1 MRRALDL
8 MYRLSG
14 GLAAFFLA
22 MIGVTIVLQIL
33 GRFLNFAFDAT
44 EISGFCM
51 AASLFLGHAYT
62 FNTGSHIRVN
72 LLISRLGLGGKRWI
86 EIWCCALGTIGCA
99 YFAWNAWEMT
109 VESLDFG
116 DKSPGLMAV
125 PFWIPQVG
133 MSLGITMLAIGFLD
147 DLVQVL
153 RGKVPDFADAEAQA
167 IGDELEAASA
177 DMAAASA
184 ARRA

>member
-1 MRRALDL
+1 MRRALNL

-22 MIGVTIVLQIL
+22 MIGVTIMLQIL
-33 GRFLNFAFDAT
+33 GRFLNFTFDAT

-62 FNTGSHIRVN
+62 FNTGSHVRVN

-86 EIWCCALGTIGCA
+86 EIWCCVVGVLGGA
-99 YFAWNAWEMT
+99 YFAWHSWEMT
-109 VESLDFG
+109 IESLQFG

-125 PFWIPQVG
+125 PFWIPQIG
-133 MSLGITMLAIGFLD
+133 MSLGITMLAVGFLD
-147 DLVQVL
+147 DLLQVL
-153 RGKVPDFADAEAQA
+153 GGKVPDFADAEAQA
-167 IGDELEAASA
+167 IGEELEAASA
-177 DMAAASA
+177 DMAAAGA
-184 ARRA
+184 GKRA

>member
-1 MRRALDL
+1 MRRTLDL

-22 MIGVTIVLQIL
+22 MIGVTILTQVAARL
-33 GRFLNFAFDAT
+33 FKFTFDAT
-44 EISGFCM
+44 EVSGFCM

-86 EIWCCALGTIGCA
+86 EIWGCTLGVLGGA
-99 YFAWNAWEMT
+99 YFAWHAWEMT
-109 VESLDFG
+109 IESFQFG
-116 DKSPGLMAV
+116 DTSPGLMAV

-133 MSLGITMLAIGFLD
+133 MSLGITMLAIGFAD
-147 DLVQVL
+147 ALVQVL
-153 RGKVPDFADAEAQA
+153 GGRVPDFADAEAQA
-167 IGDELEAASA
+167 IGDEL
-177 DMAAASA
+177 AAASA
-184 ARRA
+184 EMAAAGVAKGA